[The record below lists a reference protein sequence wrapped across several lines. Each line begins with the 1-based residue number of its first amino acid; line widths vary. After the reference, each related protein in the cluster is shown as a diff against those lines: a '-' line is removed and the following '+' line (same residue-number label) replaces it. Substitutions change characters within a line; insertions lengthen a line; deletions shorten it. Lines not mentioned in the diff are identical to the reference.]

1 MRARNLALGALL
13 WSASAVGGEWS
24 GYGSGEARG
33 FANAPLD
40 DRQHNGNLSLAA
52 QPEYFHDWDDGKQR
66 ISFTPFARWDEHD
79 EERTHADIRE
89 LLWSKVSD
97 AWELRA
103 GVGKVFWGVTESQ
116 HLVDI
121 VNQTDLVESTD
132 GEEKLGQPMVNL
144 ALIRDW
150 GTLNLFVLPGFRER
164 TFPGVE
170 GRLRTQPYVDTDRA
184 LYESSAED
192 RHVDFAARWSH
203 FVGDWD
209 IGLSYFRGTG
219 RDPRFALDMSGAE
232 PVLLPYY
239 DLIRQTGLD
248 LQATLG
254 SWLWKLEAVH
264 RTGQGDNFVA
274 ATGGFEYTFVG
285 VLESQADVGVIAEL
299 LHDSRGADAPTPFE
313 NDVMLGT
320 RLTLNDEQS
329 SELLFGL
336 IADRDDSPRLYR
348 LEASRRLGES
358 WKLSLEGQAF
368 TGISTTDIL
377 GGFRQDDYL
386 QLEIARYF

>member
-1 MRARNLALGALL
+1 
-13 WSASAVGGEWS
+13 
-24 GYGSGEARG
+24 
-33 FANAPLD
+33 
-40 DRQHNGNLSLAA
+40 
-52 QPEYFHDWDDGKQR
+52 
-66 ISFTPFARWDEHD
+66 
-79 EERTHADIRE
+79 
-89 LLWSKVSD
+89 
-97 AWELRA
+97 
-103 GVGKVFWGVTESQ
+103 
-116 HLVDI
+116 LVDI

-150 GTLNLFVLPGFRER
+150 GTLNMFVLPGFRER

-170 GRLRTQPYVDTDRA
+170 GRLRTQPYVDTGHA
-184 LYESSAED
+184 LYESSDED
-192 RHVDFAARWSH
+192 RHVDYAARWSRYL
-203 FVGDWD
+203 GDWD
-209 IGLSYFRGTG
+209 MGLSYFRGTG
-219 RDPRFALDMSGAE
+219 RDPRFVLDTSGAE
-232 PVLLPYY
+232 PVLVPYY
-239 DLIRQTGLD
+239 DLIRQTALD

-264 RTGQGDNFVA
+264 RAGQGDNFVA

-368 TGISTTDIL
+368 TGISASGIL
-377 GGFRQDDYL
+377 SGFRRDNYL